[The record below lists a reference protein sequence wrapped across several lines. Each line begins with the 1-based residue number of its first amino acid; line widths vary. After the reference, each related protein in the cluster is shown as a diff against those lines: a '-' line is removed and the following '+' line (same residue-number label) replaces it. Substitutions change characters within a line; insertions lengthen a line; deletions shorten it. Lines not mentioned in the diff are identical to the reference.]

1 MRIAFITNFCPH
13 YRIKTFEMMGKLLDI
28 DFYFFSEGKEHYWD
42 QQHGI
47 RAGDF
52 RYKYLP
58 GINIGRTRFT
68 PTLPWLLWRGQYDAY
83 IKCINGRF
91 ALPVTF
97 LIAKIRRKPFVL
109 WTGLWM
115 RIQTLPHRLFF
126 PITRFIYYHSD
137 AIVVYGEHVKSYLI
151 SEGVSSDR
159 IFVANHAI
167 DNDAYSIEVTTE
179 EKRSFRERLDV
190 PINGNVILCLGRL
203 EKEKGIDLLLKAFSR
218 IEKHDLFLIIAGA
231 GSFSQELENIVDQ
244 LGIRDGVRFI
254 GYIRPEE
261 AYRLYSIADVFVLPS
276 ITTKTFKE
284 PWGLVVNEAFNQGV
298 PVIASDSVGAAAGG
312 LLVDGL
318 NGIVFPE
325 GDLETLRRSI
335 LSIFEQPDLRDHYSE
350 NAKLVIKGWNNSRM
364 VQGFIMGIKY
374 TENGILN

>member
-1 MRIAFITNFCPH
+1 
-13 YRIKTFEMMGKLLDI
+13 MMGKLLDI

-42 QQHGI
+42 QQHGL

-58 GINIGRTRFT
+58 GINIGRTRVT

-190 PINGNVILCLGRL
+190 PINGNVILYLGRL

-261 AYRLYSIADVFVLPS
+261 AYRLYSIADVFVLSS
-276 ITTKTFKE
+276 ITTKIFKE

-312 LLVDGL
+312 LLADGF

-325 GDLETLRRSI
+325 GDLEALRRSI